1 MLLAAVDFDNLH
13 QVLRVLYDEMM
24 PLCSNMT
31 GGSERDSRAGCAV
44 LCSRQSVA
52 VARTCRTHRRV
63 LAPAPL
69 CAGAVHHVL
78 SHVRIR
84 DYQHGTVASGE
95 RVQPAYGN
103 ADFRHERVPGAERPT
118 GI

>member
-24 PLCSNMT
+24 PLCGNMT
-31 GGSERDSRAGCAV
+31 GGSQRDSRAGSFV

-63 LAPAPL
+63 PATPSL
-69 CAGAVHHVL
+69 CAGAVYHVF
-78 SHVRIR
+78 SNFRVG
-84 DYQHGTVASGE
+84 DYQHGIVASGK